1 MHRLGYERTNI
12 WNQAT
17 PALIA
22 KKISNINDKQTTFA
36 AIFNPLDR
44 DVFVEKWI
52 RVGKVT
58 GVTDGPKGIHDLD
71 PEWAVLGD
79 INPYGEEVPKSFT
92 KQTEDLSEEE
102 KFERQRWVRDQFR
115 SFTSKQ
121 QKVTAKKGRLVP

>member
-1 MHRLGYERTNI
+1 MIEPILGTKL
-12 WNQAT
+12 

-22 KKISNINDKQTTFA
+22 KSISNINDQQTTFA

-71 PEWAVLGD
+71 PEWTVLGD
-79 INPYGEEVPKSFT
+79 INPYGEEVPKSFP
-92 KQTEDLSEEE
+92 KPTEDLSEEE
-102 KFERQRWVRDQFR
+102 KFERRQWV
-115 SFTSKQ
+115 
-121 QKVTAKKGRLVP
+121 

>member
-1 MHRLGYERTNI
+1 MIEPILGTKL
-12 WNQAT
+12 

-22 KKISNINDKQTTFA
+22 KSISNINDKQTTFA

-58 GVTDGPKGIHDLD
+58 GVTNGPKGIHDLD
-71 PEWAVLGD
+71 PEWTVLGD

-92 KQTEDLSEEE
+92 KPTEDLSEEE
-102 KFERQRWVRDQFR
+102 EFERRQWVREQFR

-121 QKVTAKKGRLVP
+121 QNDIAKKGRLVP

>member
-1 MHRLGYERTNI
+1 MIEPILGTKL
-12 WNQAT
+12 

-22 KKISNINDKQTTFA
+22 KSISNINDKQTTFA

-71 PEWAVLGD
+71 PEWTVLGD

-92 KQTEDLSEEE
+92 KPTEDLSEEE
-102 KFERQRWVRDQFR
+102 EFERRQWVREQFR
-115 SFTSKQ
+115 YFTSKQ
-121 QKVTAKKGRLVP
+121 QKGIAKKGRLVP

>member
-1 MHRLGYERTNI
+1 MIEPILGTKL
-12 WNQAT
+12 

-22 KKISNINDKQTTFA
+22 KSISNINDKQTTFA

-92 KQTEDLSEEE
+92 KPTEDLSEEE
-102 KFERQRWVRDQFR
+102 EFERRQWVREQFR
-115 SFTSKQ
+115 YFTSKQ
-121 QKVTAKKGRLVP
+121 QKGIAKKGRLVP